1 VEASAMKIS
10 ICGSMAFLDQFEAL
24 AAALRADGFTVCTPV
39 REEAG
44 ARWEEMVFEHAVA
57 LKAGYVSGYLEEIR
71 SSALVLI
78 ANYAKGDVAGYV
90 GANSLIEAAFG
101 FALGKPVV
109 FLFEPGEQPC
119 RLEAL
124 ALMRSC
130 LNGDISNLRGIFPE
144 A

>member
-1 VEASAMKIS
+1 MKIS
-10 ICGSMAFLDQFEAL
+10 ICGSMAFVDQFEAL
-24 AAALRADGFTVCTPV
+24 ADELRAEGFRVCTPV

-44 ARWEEMVFEHAVA
+44 ARWDEMAPDQAVA
-57 LKAGYVSGYLEEIR
+57 LKAAYVSGYLEEIR
-71 SSALVLI
+71 SSDLVLM
-78 ANYAKGDVAGYV
+78 ANYPKGDVAGYV

-101 FALGKPVV
+101 FALGKSVA

-124 ALMRSC
+124 ALMGAC
-130 LNGDISNLRGIFPE
+130 LNGDASSVRTILSG